1 MLTKMHYRLNTN
13 TELDYLLFFS
23 HYLFEESEAKDMVQ
37 RCMPWIYFMSVNY
50 TLARNLEPAAI
61 ALAAMCFEMQMLSED
76 MQEQR
81 DQLLLFLDE
90 VNRGDVLQ

>member
-1 MLTKMHYRLNTN
+1 
-13 TELDYLLFFS
+13 
-23 HYLFEESEAKDMVQ
+23 
-37 RCMPWIYFMSVNY
+37 MSVNY